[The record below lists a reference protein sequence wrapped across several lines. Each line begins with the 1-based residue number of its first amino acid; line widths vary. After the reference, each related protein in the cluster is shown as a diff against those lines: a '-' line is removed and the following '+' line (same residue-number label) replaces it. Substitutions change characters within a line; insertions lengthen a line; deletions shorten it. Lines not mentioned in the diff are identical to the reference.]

1 VPHEVV
7 HLTEHAQIERLERTL
22 AAVLVL
28 TTGMKAS
35 AISFRFIS
43 AAVLTVV
50 ALATICTILLN
61 AAA

>member
-1 VPHEVV
+1 MHR
-7 HLTEHAQIERLERTL
+7 LKRLEPTV

-28 TTGMKAS
+28 TAGMKAS